1 MMPCAMTMSVQVCEA
16 IAKTGMPVAAV
27 QAMVPQPPLRK
38 RERARERAPCSC
50 TARTV
55 LPTHI
60 ALRC

>member
-38 RERARERAPCSC
+38 RERGHPA
-50 TARTV
+50 
-55 LPTHI
+55 H
-60 ALRC
+60 ALRELCCLLT